1 MPKSDI
7 RVQVKSIS
15 SVDGIKDLFEVG
27 GVTMMIVQVV
37 VLQNRAVVIS
47 D

>member
-1 MPKSDI
+1 M
-7 RVQVKSIS
+7 KSIS
-15 SVDGIKDLFEVG
+15 SVDGIKDLFEEG
-27 GVTMMIVQVV
+27 GVTMIVQVV